1 LQIAGV
7 SVAAAQNGKHKVTVD
22 VDNATRQIRI
32 HAIATTFVQNDS
44 NQLASTLNDMLQWS
58 AFQSSFLFRQ

>member
-1 LQIAGV
+1 VAGV
-7 SVAAAQNGKHKVTVD
+7 TLAEASNGKHKVTVD

-44 NQLASTLNDMLQWS
+44 GQLASTLNDMLQ
-58 AFQSSFLFRQ
+58 